1 MRTKSSKKN
10 IINVITL
17 GCSKNIYD
25 SEILMGQLKAN
36 EKNVVHEKEGN
47 IVVVNTCGFI
57 DNAKE
62 ESINTILE
70 NIRRKE
76 LGEIDKVFVTGCLSE
91 RYKTDLEKE
100 IPKVDEF
107 FGTSELQTLEGKGSD
122 EDIKI
127 LIQNENE
134 TIVTPSSWSAI
145 GFSNAGISEE
155 RIKVIPHGIEPSI
168 FYPEE
173 NGLVNQ
179 CRKKLGIGES
189 DFVILSLG
197 AMTENKGIDILL
209 LAYAILKKKYH
220 HIRLILKDQSNLYG
234 SGPTNELRSFITKNP
249 KVFSQFVRSG
259 IILISD
265 NLSTDMLRT
274 LYSSVQCYA
283 SPYRAEG
290 FNMTPLEAAACGVP
304 VIITD
309 GGSTEEYAHKS
320 FAIKISST
328 AKSINN
334 QHYLEP
340 DLDCLIEEL
349 FNLIE
354 GKSNQLSEKIALSR
368 IKELHSW
375 EHATKLLYNIL

>member
-1 MRTKSSKKN
+1 
-10 IINVITL
+10 
-17 GCSKNIYD
+17 
-25 SEILMGQLKAN
+25 
-36 EKNVVHEKEGN
+36 
-47 IVVVNTCGFI
+47 
-57 DNAKE
+57 
-62 ESINTILE
+62 
-70 NIRRKE
+70 
-76 LGEIDKVFVTGCLSE
+76 
-91 RYKTDLEKE
+91 
-100 IPKVDEF
+100 
-107 FGTSELQTLEGKGSD
+107 
-122 EDIKI
+122 
-127 LIQNENE
+127 
-134 TIVTPSSWSAI
+134 
-145 GFSNAGISEE
+145 
-155 RIKVIPHGIEPSI
+155 
-168 FYPEE
+168 
-173 NGLVNQ
+173 
-179 CRKKLGIGES
+179 
-189 DFVILSLG
+189 
-197 AMTENKGIDILL
+197 MTENKGIDILL

-304 VIITD
+304 IIITD

-328 AKSINN
+328 AKSVNN

-354 GKSNQLSEKIALSR
+354 GKSNQLSKKIALSR

-375 EHATKLLYNIL
+375 EHVTKLLYNIL